1 MMEIIVILAVAVLTL
16 IIGFILG
23 DKRRIK
29 LYETSLN
36 EASRTAEGIVKH
48 ARKEAAAKKKE
59 AILEAKEESHR
70 YRSEVEKELRERRNE
85 VQKQENR
92 MIQREENLDRKDSL
106 LEKREQSLDKKED
119 QLNADQQ
126 KIDHQRQ
133 KVTELVQQQHDK
145 LEEVASLTTEQAK
158 DQIMKETKVSLTY
171 ELGQMI
177 KESEDEAKARA
188 EQTAKDLIAQ
198 AIERSA
204 ADTVSESTVS
214 VVTLPNND
222 MKGRIIGKEGRNVRT
237 FETLTGID
245 LIIDDTPDTV
255 LLSGFDPVRREIA
268 KIALEKLI
276 QDGRIHPARIE
287 EMVLNISSGDKRS
300 VITWLIRIL
309 KF

>member
-1 MMEIIVILAVAVLTL
+1 MTL
-16 IIGFILG
+16 IIGFVCG
-23 DKRRIK
+23 DKRRVK
-29 LYETSLN
+29 LYETNLN
-36 EASRTAEGIVKH
+36 EATRTAEGILKD

-70 YRSEVEKELRERRNE
+70 YRSEVEKELRGRRSE
-85 VQKQENR
+85 VQRQENR
-92 MIQREENLDRKDSL
+92 LIQREENLDRKDAL
-106 LEKREQSLDKKED
+106 LEKREQSLDNKED
-119 QLNADQQ
+119 QLSVDQQ

-133 KVTELVQQQHDK
+133 KVTELIQQQHDK
-145 LEEVASLTTEQAK
+145 LEEVASLTTEQARK
-158 DQIMKETKVSLTY
+158 EIMQKTKANLTH

-177 KESEDEAKARA
+177 KDSEDEARARA

-268 KIALEKLI
+268 RMAQI
-276 QDGRIHPARIE
+276 GRAH
-287 EMVLNISSGDKRS
+287 V
-300 VITWLIRIL
+300 
-309 KF
+309 